1 MNRETVR
8 EGLLDARE
16 QVTRALRAVSVPEPS
31 TGDLVVAIQ
40 DARAA
45 LERAA
50 AATLRQEDIT
60 S

>member
-16 QVTRALRAVSVPEPS
+16 QVTRALRAVSVPGPS

-50 AATLRQEDIT
+50 AASLRQEDIT